1 MVDSWRRYK
10 RDLTEAEDRPTRWS
24 ALRPKQVSQRDLLIP
39 VGHHRAKLFAACLFC
54 GFGLSVLWF
63 YFPMLML
70 SIAIDH
76 EFGAWKWIATAGFA
90 ASIGLT
96 LYLYSA
102 ADEQKY
108 WNALDA

>member
-39 VGHHRAKLFAACLFC
+39 VGRRRMTLFAACLFC
-54 GFGLSVLWF
+54 GFGLSVLWVF
-63 YFPMLML
+63 FPLLMV
-70 SIAIDH
+70 SIALDRSL
-76 EFGAWKWIATAGFA
+76 GAWNWAIIGGFA
-90 ASIGLT
+90 AVAGLA

-102 ADEQKY
+102 ADERKY
-108 WNALDA
+108 WDSL